1 MSKAQKFYVL
11 GLHMWN
17 FIHFIPWSLNPLL
30 EGVRAETERALAR
43 ISDIE
48 ANLSSPDS

>member
-1 MSKAQKFYVL
+1 
-11 GLHMWN
+11 MWN

-30 EGVRAETERALAR
+30 KGLGAETERDLAR

-48 ANLSSPDS
+48 DNLSSPDS